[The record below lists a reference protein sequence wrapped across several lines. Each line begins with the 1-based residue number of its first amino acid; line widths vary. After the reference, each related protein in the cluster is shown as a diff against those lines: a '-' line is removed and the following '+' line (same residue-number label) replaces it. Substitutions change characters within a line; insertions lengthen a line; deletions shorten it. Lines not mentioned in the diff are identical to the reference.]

1 MAVYELDEVFDILK
15 KHHITTHK
23 ESVRRWL
30 RQGKIDGTKG
40 AGPKRNGWQV
50 TEEALQRFLDDRLPP
65 DFQKMMDAAPV
76 SEEAKEGFREEGRQD
91 VLDRLAARN
100 IWEGRFVFRK
110 KGIMDCLDHRRIENP
125 ATRDY
130 ILNRILGH
138 KRGYVTPGVVYILN
152 TFNFEGN
159 RLVFDEDFSSLEEQ
173 ITFSL
178 VEYLRQEY
186 RDPIRRIDLS
196 N

>member
-1 MAVYELDEVFDILK
+1 MTMYELDELFTILEQNK
-15 KHHITTHK
+15 ITKNK

-30 RQGKIDGTKG
+30 RQGKIVGTKG

-50 TEEALQRFLDDRLPP
+50 SEEALQRFLNERLPHQFREET
-65 DFQKMMDAAPV
+65 DDAPATL
-76 SEEAKEGFREEGRQD
+76 SEEEQEQLREEGRQD

-110 KGIMDCLDHRRIENP
+110 KGINDCLDHRRMENLD
-125 ATRDY
+125 TRKY

-138 KRGYVTPGVVYILN
+138 KRGYATPGVVYLLD

-159 RLVFDEDFSSLEEQ
+159 RLMFDTDFGSLEEQ

-178 VEYLRQEY
+178 IE
-186 RDPIRRIDLS
+186 
-196 N
+196 